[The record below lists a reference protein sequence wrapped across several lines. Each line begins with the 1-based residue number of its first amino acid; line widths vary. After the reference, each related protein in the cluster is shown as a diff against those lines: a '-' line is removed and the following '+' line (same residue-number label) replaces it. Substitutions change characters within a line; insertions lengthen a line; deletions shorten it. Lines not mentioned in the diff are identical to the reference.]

1 MDTILV
7 EFKDGDG
14 GLLSW
19 TEATIADWCRQ
30 SVNSS
35 KKKYEFWQDCECTS
49 DPELSP
55 GCVCGSQGKD
65 ALTRTERVLSTSR
78 REPGLKVTRTGDSEG
93 RNA

>member
-35 KKKYEFWQDCECTS
+35 KKNMSSGRIASVPLIRSCLQD
-49 DPELSP
+49 
-55 GCVCGSQGKD
+55 VYVVVK
-65 ALTRTERVLSTSR
+65 ERM
-78 REPGLKVTRTGDSEG
+78 P
-93 RNA
+93 